1 MENSSGVCCG
11 LEVQIKDNQI
21 VNVRPDKASMRSLG
35 GYCCR
40 KGRAMKYF
48 QHNKTGVELS
58 LMKPVDPLRLSIHQD
73 FSYTA
78 VTGPVAFNYEEEP
91 EVFKINGR
99 LAAVAHNLGQTA
111 KLLEEIRSGVCRYDL
126 IRLGA

>member
-11 LEVQIKDNQI
+11 LEVHIKDNQI

-58 LMKPVDPLRLSIHQD
+58 LMKPAGS
-73 FSYTA
+73 SSN
-78 VTGPVAFNYEEEP
+78 PVIFAIM
-91 EVFKINGR
+91 VS
-99 LAAVAHNLGQTA
+99 GQRNSLKQT
-111 KLLEEIRSGVCRYDL
+111 
-126 IRLGA
+126 